1 MAATDDLDRAVE
13 AALGSSLKP
22 YDERFEEHTRIPQH
36 GIPRPDLLDQVRAMS
51 AVERPTW
58 QDGYA
63 SGAVYHGEQEHIDF
77 LAEVYKL
84 TSQANPLHPD
94 LWPSVTKYEAEV
106 IAMTATMLGAEHASE
121 PVAGV
126 IASGGT
132 ESILLA
138 MKTYRDWAREQRGI
152 TAPEMVVPGCA
163 HAAFDKAS
171 HYFDIK
177 KVTVPVDG
185 DFRADVEAMRQA
197 ITPNT
202 IVVAASAPCFP
213 HGIIDP
219 IEDLSEVAREAGVPF
234 HTDACLGGF
243 LLPWAQ
249 RLGYPVPAF
258 DFRLSGV
265 TSMSAD
271 THKFGYAAKGTSV
284 ILYRGLELRRH
295 QYYKTATWSG
305 GLYSTPTF
313 SGSRPGALS
322 AAAWAALLSLGEDGY
337 LEGARRI
344 LEAAATIK
352 QGIESIEGLD
362 VLGDPLWVIAF
373 AAEEFDIYAVLDL
386 MAGRGWSLN
395 GLLDP
400 AAIHICVTLRHTQPG
415 VAGRFVADLTAATEH
430 ARRHPQQ
437 GGGLAPIYGMASSVG
452 TQGVVEDIL
461 ERYLDLLYRV

>member
-13 AALGSSLKP
+13 EALGSSLKP
-22 YDERFEEHTRIPQH
+22 YSERFEEHTRIPQR
-36 GIPRPDLLDQVRAMS
+36 GISRPELLDQVRAMS
-51 AVERPTW
+51 ADESPKWR
-58 QDGYA
+58 DGFA
-63 SGAVYHGEQEHIDF
+63 SGAVYHGDQEHIDF
-77 LAEVYKL
+77 LCEVYAL

-94 LWPSVTKYEAEV
+94 LWPSDTKYEAEV
-106 IAMTATMLGAEHASE
+106 IAMTANMLGAEHASE

-126 IASGGT
+126 ITSGGT

-138 MKTYRDWAREQRGI
+138 MKTYRDWAREKRGI
-152 TAPEMVVPGCA
+152 TAPEMVVPSSA

-171 HYFDIK
+171 DYFDIA

-185 DFRADVEAMRQA
+185 DLRADVEATRQA

-202 IVVAASAPCFP
+202 VVVAASSPSFP

-219 IEDLSEVAREAGVPF
+219 IAELSEVAREAGVPF

-243 LLPWAQ
+243 VLPWAA

-258 DFRLSGV
+258 DFRLPGV

-271 THKFGYAAKGTSV
+271 THKFGYAPKGSSV
-284 ILYRGLELRRH
+284 ILYRGLELRRR

-313 SGSRPGALS
+313 SGSRPGGLS
-322 AAAWAALLSLGEDGY
+322 AAAWAAMLSLGEDGY
-337 LEGARRI
+337 LEATRRI
-344 LEAAATIK
+344 LETAATIRR
-352 QGIESIEGLD
+352 GIESIEGLH

-373 AAEEFDIYAVLDL
+373 AAEELDIYAVLDQ
-386 MAGRGWSLN
+386 MAARGWSLN
-395 GLLDP
+395 GLLNP
-400 AAIHICVTLRHTQPG
+400 AAIHICVTLRHTQPE
-415 VAGRFVADLTAATEH
+415 VADRFVADLAAATEQV
-430 ARRHPQQ
+430 RQHPQQ
-437 GGGLAPIYGMASSVG
+437 GRGLAPIYGMASSVG
-452 TQGVVEDIL
+452 TEGVVEDIL